1 MSKADGVMSGL
12 RVRGWGLGVRAGD
25 PWNSSQLQTRGFHGC
40 LDTRTA
46 GGYGGIFGPYRQH
59 FRNLVRRNPPM
70 PVRVAYRMV
79 LGLIAEGLFK
89 MPSMATVWTVL
100 TPSNSAKIR
109 V

>member
-1 MSKADGVMSGL
+1 M
-12 RVRGWGLGVRAGD
+12 RAGD
-25 PWNSSQLQTRGFHGC
+25 PWNSSQLHTRVFHEC

-46 GGYGGIFGPYRQH
+46 GGDGGIFAPYRAT
-59 FRNLVRRNPPM
+59 FPLPL
-70 PVRVAYRMV
+70 RVAYRMV